1 MTTSLCHSEMI
12 DDLDYS
18 PLQYDSYLE
27 KTDSLAKSLV

>member
-18 PLQYDSYLE
+18 PLQYDGYLR